1 MILYDDAYATTPAPP
16 GTQGCL
22 VYVGGD
28 TPHPWTDQDIANQ
41 HVLYLLPTWVRSNL
55 GGSPQADGQGMI
67 AWLRAHKAPA
77 GISTVLDLETQVNPG
92 YVIQYGAEMH
102 AAGFR
107 VLVYG
112 SKSTLFGNPRLD
124 GYFVADYTDTPHV
137 MAGTVVTQFENTPA
151 FDLDDVASG
160 VVLWRTSTPDP
171 AVPVPGPT
179 PPPGEPMSLTP
190 ADLAAIDA
198 RLDHVLTL
206 VLYGD
211 SQAAA
216 EGKGVQG
223 HPFNLLQMNQK
234 LDEIKAALAVPKA

>member
-1 MILYDDAYATTPAPP
+1 MLLYDDAYASTPAPA

-28 TPHPWTDQDIANQ
+28 TPHPWTDADIARQ
-41 HVLYLLPTWVRSNL
+41 GVKYLLPTWVRSNM
-55 GGSPQADGQGMI
+55 GGTPQADGQRMI

-77 GISTVLDLETQVNPG
+77 GISTALDLETQVNPG
-92 YVIQYGAEMH
+92 YVIQYGAELH
-102 AAGFR
+102 AAGFK

-112 SKSTLFGNPRLD
+112 SKSTLFGNPKLD
-124 GYFVADYTDTPHV
+124 GYYVADYTGVPHV

-160 VVLWRTSTPDP
+160 VVLWDTGFPDP

-190 ADLAAIDA
+190 ADLAAIDDKIQHA
-198 RLDHVLTL
+198 LTV

-216 EGKGVQG
+216 EGKAVQG
-223 HPFNLLQMNQK
+223 HPFNLMQMNET
-234 LDEIKAALAVPKA
+234 LNEIKAALAAPKA